1 MRNLISTILV
11 GLGLAT
17 PLIAQDVENGSA
29 LYQRHCATCHGLDAS
44 GDGPMAPALVIQP
57 PDLTALAADNGGVF
71 PTLRAVMRIDGR
83 DPLVSHGSP
92 MPVFGAFFQGNDTA
106 LKAASGQPIMTSR
119 LTADLIAFLE
129 GVQD

>member
-11 GLGLAT
+11 GFGLAT
-17 PLIAQDVENGSA
+17 PLIAQDVDNGSA
-29 LYQRHCATCHGLDAS
+29 LYQRHCATCHGLGAS

-83 DPLVSHGSP
+83 DPLISHGSP

>member
-29 LYQRHCATCHGLDAS
+29 LYQQHCATCHGLDAS

-57 PDLTALAADNGGVF
+57 PDLTALAANNGGVF

>member
-1 MRNLISTILV
+1 
-11 GLGLAT
+11 
-17 PLIAQDVENGSA
+17 
-29 LYQRHCATCHGLDAS
+29 
-44 GDGPMAPALVIQP
+44 MAPALVIQP

>member
-11 GLGLAT
+11 GLGLTT

-83 DPLVSHGSP
+83 DPLISHGSP
-92 MPVFGAFFQGNDTA
+92 MPIFGAFFQGNDTA

>member
-17 PLIAQDVENGSA
+17 PLIAQDVDNGSA

-44 GDGPMAPALVIQP
+44 GNGPMAPALVIQP

-71 PTLRAVMRIDGR
+71 PTFRAVMRIDGR

-92 MPVFGAFFQGNDTA
+92 MPVYGAFFQGDDTA

>member
-11 GLGLAT
+11 GLGLTT

>member
-57 PDLTALAADNGGVF
+57 PDLTALAANNGGVF